1 MEERKRQIKGEI
13 SYRIRIFYMIFTVVV
28 LVFFGVMVWL
38 QLSGSV
44 EAKFE
49 KLRKEKIIK
58 TSVTRAHRGTIYSR
72 NNEPL
77 ATSITR
83 VTLYLDYGSEVFDDF
98 DKYCKSAD
106 TLSRKL
112 AAYFGDRS
120 AKSYYEELIRWRKKA
135 IHIEKYTEKIE
146 PKWYQFFK
154 EAKVV
159 EKKRVLKRAH
169 ITRRLFRDVD
179 LSEWQELRQYPL
191 FRNGFDV
198 TYSVERHDYRVYPQ
212 GDIALRTIG
221 RNEPEH
227 RRQYG
232 IEYAL
237 RDTLAGHNGVQTY
250 QIIAPG
256 YKTRVRS
263 KENVEAKE
271 GYDVVTTLDV
281 DVQDVADN
289 ALAAQ
294 LVKEN
299 AIWGTTIVMECKTG
313 DILAMANLKRN
324 GEECVE
330 EQNYA
335 IGVPVNPGSTF
346 KLASTMAL
354 LENGVPASTKYDS
367 GRGTRVQVGGSK
379 GAWVQDSHRILQN
392 DSPVLDMR
400 TAFAESANVYFTKAV
415 YDAFSGDTQRFS
427 DFVRNKLHMH
437 EKVGLEYLGAR
448 SGVIPNLSKKHP
460 SKYNALVNMAYGYNM
475 DITPLNMLTLY
486 NAVANGGKMVAPRL
500 ILRTERDGDV
510 VEECPVKVI
519 ENNICSKPTLDTLR
533 SFMEEV
539 SLKGTA
545 AAYFGEKSCL
555 FRTGSKTGTA
565 QVNTTINGVRYNR
578 GDGYYLGSMVTYLP
592 ADNPRYTIFTAIF
605 TKRQTG
611 KSYYGAGLSGPVQ
624 KSVAT
629 YLYNRDKDYAEEVA
643 GERCY
648 THKIKGGNI
657 EDMREVAS
665 KYGRGSR
672 TDSNKGWGKATLGEN
687 EKIKITSVDCDVTRV
702 PNVVGMG
709 LADAL
714 YLLERSGLVVEIR
727 GEGAVVKQSLAAG
740 SEVNSANRK
749 IVIELR

>member
-1 MEERKRQIKGEI
+1 MT
-13 SYRIRIFYMIFTVVV
+13 FTAVV
-28 LVFFGVMVWL
+28 LWFLLVMVSL
-38 QLSGSV
+38 QLSSDV
-44 EAKFE
+44 AEKFE
-49 KLRKEKIIK
+49 KLRKAKIVK
-58 TSVTRAHRGTIYSR
+58 TAVTRAHRGTIYSR
-72 NNEPL
+72 DNEPL

-83 VTLYLDYGSEVFDDF
+83 VTLYLDYGSEIFDDF
-98 DKYCKSAD
+98 EKYRKNAD

-120 AKSYYEELIRWRKKA
+120 AKSYYDELIKWRKEA

-146 PKWYQFFK
+146 PKWYQFFRK
-154 EAKVV
+154 PVTK
-159 EKKRVLKRAH
+159 EKKRVLKRVH

-179 LSEWQELRQYPL
+179 LSEWQMLRQFPL
-191 FRNGFDV
+191 FRNGLDV

-237 RDTLAGHNGVQTY
+237 RDTLAGHNGLQTY

-256 YKTRVRS
+256 YKTRMRS
-263 KENVEAKE
+263 KENIEAKE

-281 DVQDVADN
+281 DIQDVADN
-289 ALAAQ
+289 ALASQ
-294 LVKEN
+294 LIKEN

-324 GEECVE
+324 GDVCVE

-354 LENGVPASTKYDS
+354 LENGVSASTKYDS
-367 GRGTRVQVGGSK
+367 GRGARIQVGGPK
-379 GAWVQDSHRILQN
+379 GAWVQDSHRILQD

-427 DFVRNKLHMH
+427 DFVRNKLHIH
-437 EKVGLEYLGAR
+437 ERVGLEYLGAR
-448 SGVIPNLSKKHP
+448 AGVVPDLNKKHP

-500 ILRTERDGDV
+500 ILRIERNGEV
-510 VEECPVKVI
+510 VEECPVKVL
-519 ENNICSKPTLDTLR
+519 EEKLCSKSTLDTLR

-578 GDGYYLGSMVTYLP
+578 GDGYYLGSMATYLP

-643 GERCY
+643 GGRCY
-648 THKIKGGNI
+648 VRKIKGGNI

-665 KYGRGSR
+665 RYGRGSR
-672 TDSNKGWGKATLGEN
+672 ADKNKGWGSATLDEN
-687 EKIKITSVDCDVTRV
+687 DKMRISSTSSERGRV

-714 YLLERSGLVVEIR
+714 YLLEHSGLAVEIR

-740 SEVNSANRK
+740 SEISSTNRK